1 MNGRMT
7 MLRRALAAVITAA
20 ALVAL
25 AMPASAQHRA
35 RLSSDLAAEL
45 GSPTRAAVPVIV
57 KGDAAALQALAGR
70 HGLRVRKVLEA
81 GVVLEG
87 SAGQLDAAA
96 ADPAFAH
103 MSLDAEV
110 RGQMAVTR
118 EAIGATLVYG
128 NFVRPRGYTGRNVG
142 IAVID
147 SGIDPAYQG
156 LDRRLIVSKDFTG
169 TGVDD
174 GFGHGTHIVDLI
186 AGADHGGNF
195 GGVAP
200 DARIVSLKVL
210 QADGSGRTSDVLA
223 ALEWLRANHRRYQ
236 VRIVNISLGHPVF
249 ESYEDDPLAQAVQRL
264 IDEGL
269 VVVASAGNY
278 GKVKSGRPGRARV
291 RRHLVAGQPA
301 GCHHG
306 GRAEHVRHRRSR
318 RRLGGH
324 LQLEGPDRVRQGAE
338 AGSGGARQ
346 QDLGLHGGRHHR
358 AWRHP

>member
-7 MLRRALAAVITAA
+7 MLRRALAVVIAAA

-25 AMPASAQHRA
+25 ALPASAQHRA

-45 GSPTRAAVPVIV
+45 GSPTRADVPVIV
-57 KGDAAALQALAGR
+57 KGDAAALQALAAR

-87 SAGQLDAAA
+87 SAGQLDDAA

-110 RGQMAVTR
+110 KGQMAVTR

-128 NFVRPRGYTGRNVG
+128 NFVRPDGFTGRNVG

-156 LDRRLIVSKDFTG
+156 IDGRLVVSKDFTG
-169 TGVDD
+169 TGAGDD
-174 GFGHGTHIVDLI
+174 FGHGTHIVDLI

-195 GGVAP
+195 GGIAP

-223 ALEWLRANHRRYQ
+223 ALEWLRANYRRYQ
-236 VRIVNISLGHPVF
+236 VRIVNLSLGHPVF

-278 GKVKSGRPGRARV
+278 GKVKVDGKDIPVFGGISSPGNLPDVITVGALNTFGTVGRGDDS
-291 RRHLVAGQPA
+291 VATY
-301 GCHHG
+301 
-306 GRAEHVRHRRSR
+306 SSK
-318 RRLGGH
+318 
-324 LQLEGPDRVRQGAE
+324 GPTAFESLREIVDGNRIIWG
-338 AGSGGARQ
+338 
-346 QDLGLHGGRHHR
+346 D
-358 AWRHP
+358 